1 MVILLLFLVSGIRP
15 DTGKFQ
21 TSSSNSSR
29 IEWLYTNLD
38 TSAGPFEQDYLPEEY
53 FTFTIDNENITEF
66 SLYLPQRFDFAL
78 PPGYDSSSRQG
89 LLEISFNDILLAKI
103 TIVFEQSEYRGL

>member
-1 MVILLLFLVSGIRP
+1 MILLGFFVSGIRT

-38 TSAGPFEQDYLPEEY
+38 TSVGPFEQDYLPEDY
-53 FTFTIDNENITEF
+53 FVFTIDNENITEF
-66 SLYLPQRFDFAL
+66 SLYLPQRFDFR
-78 PPGYDSSSRQG
+78 STSWIRH
-89 LLEISFNDILLAKI
+89 I
-103 TIVFEQSEYRGL
+103 